1 MICDVEELRKIKN
14 SFSSWFC
21 LKKSFRGNWKQVYLR
36 VSSNFQ
42 AKPRGQ
48 ISSNFRLTVVC
59 MCTNISLFPRIV
71 YEAQKGAS
79 LFKAF
84 WDILILSGQKCSPGM
99 CGDFG
104 LLFSSPLSKPTKC
117 HAFQFWWC
125 VFAGGGGVGVDGVNY
140 HFASPPFRLPPS
152 LLTPFRNIYI
162 YIYIYI
168 YIAKERL

>member
-14 SFSSWFC
+14 SFLTWFC
-21 LKKSFRGNWKQVYLR
+21 LKKSFWGNWKQVYLR
-36 VSSNFQ
+36 VFSDFQ

-59 MCTNISLFPRIV
+59 ICTNISLFPRIV

-104 LLFSSPLSKPTKC
+104 LLFSSPLSKTDQMPC
-117 HAFQFWWC
+117 ISILSLRFC
-125 VFAGGGGVGVDGVNY
+125 GGGGGILSLCL
-140 HFASPPFRLPPS
+140 SPLQTTP
-152 LLTPFRNIYI
+152 LTLNTFQEYILRIYMF
-162 YIYIYI
+162 
-168 YIAKERL
+168 KS